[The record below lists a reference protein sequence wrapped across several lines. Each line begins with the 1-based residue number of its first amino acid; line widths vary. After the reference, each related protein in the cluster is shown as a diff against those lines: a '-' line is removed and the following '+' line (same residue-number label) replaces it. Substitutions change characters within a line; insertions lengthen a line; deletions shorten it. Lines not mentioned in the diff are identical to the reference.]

1 MTPKSLKAIHPFSLI
16 ETAQRFCFSK
26 DLSESQTHP
35 RVGDNK
41 RRTNLLEGTVTANIM
56 SREPVDLEQL
66 RHGSNLVKRGFAR
79 MQQGGVIMDVVDP
92 EQAAVAEDA
101 GAVAVMA
108 LERVPA
114 DIRKAG
120 GVARMSHPDMI
131 QGILDC
137 TSIPVMAKS
146 RIGHEGEAR
155 ILEAMGVDMVDES
168 EVLTPADPYFHINKH
183 TYDIPFVCGATGLAE
198 AVRRIWEGAAMI
210 RTKGEAGTGNVVA
223 AVTHARLIDQEIQ
236 QIQSLDDHGLNAAAE
251 QIIDRYKV
259 LASQSTLPGT
269 HLNTPFGPVDDA
281 MHAGVREVLDEV
293 HKLGRLPVVTFS
305 AGGIATP
312 ADASLMMRMGMDGIF
327 VGSGIFKSSDPKT
340 MADAI
345 VMATAH
351 YDDASK
357 VAEAMAMMAG
367 EPMKGDELETLEIR
381 LDQRGW

>member
-1 MTPKSLKAIHPFSLI
+1 MT
-16 ETAQRFCFSK
+16 
-26 DLSESQTHP
+26 
-35 RVGDNK
+35 
-41 RRTNLLEGTVTANIM
+41 RTDFT
-56 SREPVDLEQL
+56 QL
-66 RHGSNLVKRGFAR
+66 RHGSDLLKRGFAR
-79 MQQGGVIMDVVDP
+79 MQQGGVIMDVVDA
-92 EQAAVAEDA
+92 EQAAIAEDA

-137 TSIPVMAKS
+137 TSIPVMAKA

-168 EVLTPADPYFHINKH
+168 EVLTPADPFFHINKKA
-183 TYDIPFVCGATGLAE
+183 YEIPFVCGATELGE
-198 AVRRIWEGAAMI
+198 AVRRIHEGAAMI
-210 RTKGEAGTGNVVA
+210 RTKGEAGTGNLVA
-223 AVTHARLIDQEIQ
+223 AVTHSRLITQEIKQ
-236 QIQSLDDHGLNAAAE
+236 VQSMDDAVLDETADLILE
-251 QIIDRYKV
+251 RYRV
-259 LASQSTLPGT
+259 LADTSKLPGT
-269 HLNTPFGPVDDA
+269 HMETPFGSIDDT
-281 MHAGVREVLDEV
+281 MRSSIRSILDEV
-293 HKLGRLPVVTFS
+293 KELGRLPVVTFS

-312 ADASLMMRMGMDGIF
+312 ADASHMMRMGMDGIF
-327 VGSGIFKSSDPKT
+327 VGSGIFKSDDPPN

-357 VAEAMAMMAG
+357 VAEAQAMIEG
-367 EPMKGDELETLEIR
+367 NPMKGDELETLEVR

>member
-1 MTPKSLKAIHPFSLI
+1 MT
-16 ETAQRFCFSK
+16 
-26 DLSESQTHP
+26 
-35 RVGDNK
+35 
-41 RRTNLLEGTVTANIM
+41 RTDFTK
-56 SREPVDLEQL
+56 L
-66 RHGSNLVKRGFAR
+66 RHGSDLLKRGFAR
-79 MQQGGVIMDVVDP
+79 MQQGGVIMDVVDAK
-92 EQAAVAEDA
+92 QAAIAEDA

-137 TSIPVMAKS
+137 TSIPVMAKA

-168 EVLTPADPYFHINKH
+168 EVLTPADPFFHISKKD
-183 TYDIPFVCGATGLAE
+183 YEIPFVCGATELGE
-198 AVRRIWEGAAMI
+198 AVRRIHEGAAMI
-210 RTKGEAGTGNVVA
+210 RTKGEAGTGNLVA
-223 AVTHARLIDQEIQ
+223 AVTHSRLITQEIKQ
-236 QIQSLDDHGLNAAAE
+236 VQSMDDNLLDETADLILE
-251 QIIDRYKV
+251 RYRV
-259 LASQSTLPGT
+259 LADTSKLPGT
-269 HLNTPFGPVDDA
+269 HLETPFGTIDDT
-281 MHAGVREVLDEV
+281 MRSSIREILDEV
-293 HKLGRLPVVTFS
+293 KAIGRLPVVTFS

-312 ADASLMMRMGMDGIF
+312 ADASHMMRMGMDGIF
-327 VGSGIFKSSDPKT
+327 VGSGIFKSDDPPT

-357 VAEAMAMMAG
+357 VAEAMAMTEG
-367 EPMKGDELETLEIR
+367 NPMKGDELDTLEVR

>member
-1 MTPKSLKAIHPFSLI
+1 MT
-16 ETAQRFCFSK
+16 
-26 DLSESQTHP
+26 
-35 RVGDNK
+35 
-41 RRTNLLEGTVTANIM
+41 RTDFT
-56 SREPVDLEQL
+56 QL
-66 RHGSNLVKRGFAR
+66 RHGSDLLKRGFAR
-79 MQQGGVIMDVVDP
+79 MQQGGVIMDVVDAA
-92 EQAAVAEDA
+92 QAAVAEDA

-137 TSIPVMAKS
+137 TSIPVMAKA

-168 EVLTPADPYFHINKH
+168 EVLTPADPFFHINKKD
-183 TYDIPFVCGATGLAE
+183 YDIPFVCGATELGE
-198 AVRRIWEGAAMI
+198 AVRRIHEGAAMI
-210 RTKGEAGTGNVVA
+210 RTKGEAGTGNLVA
-223 AVTHARLIDQEIQ
+223 AVTHSRLITQEIKQ
-236 QIQSLDDHGLNAAAE
+236 VQSMDDELLDETADLILE
-251 QIIDRYKV
+251 RYRV
-259 LASQSTLPGT
+259 LADTSKLPGT
-269 HLNTPFGPVDDA
+269 HLETPFGTIDETMRSSIRD
-281 MHAGVREVLDEV
+281 VLDEV
-293 HKLGRLPVVTFS
+293 KSLGRLPVVTFS

-312 ADASLMMRMGMDGIF
+312 ADASHMMRMGLDGIF
-327 VGSGIFKSSDPKT
+327 VGSGIFKSDDPPN

-357 VAEAMAMMAG
+357 VAEAMAMTEG
-367 EPMKGDELETLEIR
+367 DPMKGDELETLEIR

>member
-1 MTPKSLKAIHPFSLI
+1 MT
-16 ETAQRFCFSK
+16 
-26 DLSESQTHP
+26 
-35 RVGDNK
+35 
-41 RRTNLLEGTVTANIM
+41 RTDFT
-56 SREPVDLEQL
+56 QL
-66 RHGSNLVKRGFAR
+66 RHGSDLLKRGFAR
-79 MQQGGVIMDVVDP
+79 MQQGGVIMDVVDA
-92 EQAAVAEDA
+92 EQAAIAEDA

-137 TSIPVMAKS
+137 TSIPVMAKA

-168 EVLTPADPYFHINKH
+168 EVLTPADPFFHINKKA
-183 TYDIPFVCGATGLAE
+183 YEIPFVCGATELGE
-198 AVRRIWEGAAMI
+198 AVRRIHEGAAMI
-210 RTKGEAGTGNVVA
+210 RTKGEAGTGNLVA
-223 AVTHARLIDQEIQ
+223 AVTHSRLISQEIKQ
-236 QIQSLDDHGLNAAAE
+236 VQSMDDAVLDETADLILE
-251 QIIDRYKV
+251 RYRV
-259 LASQSTLPGT
+259 LADTSKLPGT
-269 HLNTPFGPVDDA
+269 HLETPFGSIDDT
-281 MHAGVREVLDEV
+281 MRSSIRSILDEV
-293 HKLGRLPVVTFS
+293 KELGRLPVVTFS

-312 ADASLMMRMGMDGIF
+312 ADASHMMRMGMDGIF
-327 VGSGIFKSSDPKT
+327 VGSGIFKSDDPPN

-357 VAEAMAMMAG
+357 VAEAQAMIEG
-367 EPMKGDELETLEIR
+367 NPMKGDELETLEVR

>member
-1 MTPKSLKAIHPFSLI
+1 
-16 ETAQRFCFSK
+16 
-26 DLSESQTHP
+26 
-35 RVGDNK
+35 
-41 RRTNLLEGTVTANIM
+41 
-56 SREPVDLEQL
+56 
-66 RHGSNLVKRGFAR
+66 
-79 MQQGGVIMDVVDP
+79 MQQGGVIMDVVDA

-137 TSIPVMAKS
+137 TSIPVMAKA

-168 EVLTPADPYFHINKH
+168 EVLTPADPFFHINKKN
-183 TYDIPFVCGATGLAE
+183 YDIPFVCGATELGE
-198 AVRRIWEGAAMI
+198 AVRRIHEGAAMI
-210 RTKGEAGTGNVVA
+210 RTKGEAGTGNLVA
-223 AVTHARLIDQEIQ
+223 AVTHSRLISQEVKQ
-236 QIQSLDDHGLNAAAE
+236 VMSMDDALLDETAD
-251 QIIDRYKV
+251 IILERYRV
-259 LASQSTLPGT
+259 LADTSKLPGT
-269 HLNTPFGPVDDA
+269 HLETPFGPIDDT
-281 MHAGVREVLDEV
+281 MRSSIRSVLDEV
-293 HKLGRLPVVTFS
+293 KSLGRLPVVTFS

-312 ADASLMMRMGMDGIF
+312 ADASQMMRMGMDGIF
-327 VGSGIFKSSDPKT
+327 VGSGIFKSDDPPT

-351 YDDASK
+351 YDDANK
-357 VAEAMAMMAG
+357 VAEAMAMTEG
-367 EPMKGDELETLEIR
+367 DPMKGDELETLEIR